1 MREHRGQFRP
11 CPRKKEI
18 VMKTIDIHR
27 YSMLVRVSD
36 FGAAHRDLFPAAGTA
51 GRLFAAV
58 SKAADELRAQVATQA
73 TGQTAAREGAM
84 SKAAARDN
92 LRQALEGIARTARAL
107 GTPEL
112 AARFQLVG
120 GRSDHG
126 LTTAAHTFGEAAAPL
141 KAEFVAHGLP
151 KTFLDDLQAALD
163 AFERATRDRF
173 IARRTGAAAR
183 AGIDS
188 TIDVALAAL
197 TRLDAIVVNM
207 LQGKPTLLA
216 AWASARHVT
225 RVRGGND
232 HEPATAAV
240 QGPVKAPEAGE
251 AA

>member
-1 MREHRGQFRP
+1 
-11 CPRKKEI
+11 
-18 VMKTIDIHR
+18 MKTIDIHR

-73 TGQTAAREGAM
+73 TGLIAARAGAM
-84 SKAAARDN
+84 SKAAARDG
-92 LRQALEGIARTARAL
+92 LRQALEGIARTARAI
-107 GTPEL
+107 GTPEF
-112 AARFQLVG
+112 AARFQLP

-126 LTTAAHTFGEAAAPL
+126 LTTAACAFGEAAAPL

-151 KTFLDDLQAALD
+151 KAFLDDLQAALD

-173 IARRTGAAAR
+173 AARGTGAAAR

-197 TRLDAIVVNM
+197 TRLDAIVVNT

-225 RVRGGND
+225 RVRGGSD
-232 HEPATAAV
+232 REPATPAV
-240 QGPVKAPEAGE
+240 QAPVKTPEAGE